1 MVARQQHSYLN
12 REDRFRL
19 TADDN
24 GIEKKLGW
32 EGREAAVDYTRFSNI
47 LLSTGMMMAVLRL
60 FILLTVLLMHLD
72 HCGGQKDPPQRF
84 EARTRERDKRR
95 AAEKEKR
102 RAERRGEEAPQKQE
116 KTPNPKSNSN
126 VQDGQANKEPEAP
139 VKKNQASTIDLHNPH
154 TNTHTPNIHDTPN
167 IHLGD

>member
-1 MVARQQHSYLN
+1 
-12 REDRFRL
+12 
-19 TADDN
+19 
-24 GIEKKLGW
+24 
-32 EGREAAVDYTRFSNI
+32 
-47 LLSTGMMMAVLRL
+47 MMAVLRL

-116 KTPNPKSNSN
+116 LTPNPNSNSN
-126 VQDGQANKEPEAP
+126 VQDGQANREPEAP
-139 VKKNQASTIDLHNPH
+139 VKKNQASTIDLHK
-154 TNTHTPNIHDTPN
+154 IHANSKAQEIFPWNNQYEKRQREILQELREEMYVDVEDVFIPKGSR
-167 IHLGD
+167 HMD